1 MLSYNLSTVTAIKV
15 LKKKVSRNWKYVPA
29 HAKFFGLIKYPNLF
43 YDNYAW
49 KREGQE
55 KCPSNYYLE
64 DGVVI
69 EEPHVIMWFSDGDNR
84 KFYFKTPEEA
94 VVTAEDVKKRS
105 GCQWYEH
112 K

>member
-1 MLSYNLSTVTAIKV
+1 
-15 LKKKVSRNWKYVPA
+15 
-29 HAKFFGLIKYPNLF
+29 
-43 YDNYAW
+43 
-49 KREGQE
+49 
-55 KCPSNYYLE
+55 
-64 DGVVI
+64 VVF

-94 VVTAEDVKKRS
+94 VATAEDVKKRS